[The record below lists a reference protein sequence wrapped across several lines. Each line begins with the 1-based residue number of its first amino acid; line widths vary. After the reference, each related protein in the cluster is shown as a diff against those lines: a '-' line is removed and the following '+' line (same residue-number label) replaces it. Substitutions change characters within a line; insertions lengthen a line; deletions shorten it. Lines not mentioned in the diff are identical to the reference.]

1 MKVHLLRSNELDAET
16 YSNVL
21 NLLRQWNGPVEF
33 ISGESELELNRLLTR
48 VWENEEDFEL
58 KACYS
63 VEPNNRSYAVFPME
77 EQYQTWDFFFDQC
90 GRYRLENG
98 IDQNEQIFL
107 LTNLGNDKNWFGA
120 VHENRKDYFIQTSG
134 WEHYFGSKIDIRFPI
149 AYEVV
154 IWLIRQLM
162 FDDRNQIIK
171 NVHQQSRGCG
181 NDFCQ
186 QKREIILKMRTA
198 DLCHDCIDQLKRKD
212 VSPHI
217 VEQLFG
223 IMEGIRQGIMYRER
237 IKVFHKPSRLELRGH
252 MKRLFLPDLGDLELR
267 FNPKEKTLY
276 LFYLNHPEGVHLTHL
291 QNHREEITRYYQLFT
306 NNYNR
311 ESIERSINLLLDP
324 LDNDINVILSRIKRK
339 LKDAVGEQL
348 LGYYMI
354 DGQHG
359 EDKKILL
366 DREYVTIVD

>member
-1 MKVHLLRSNELDAET
+1 MKVHLLRSNELDVET

-33 ISGESELELNRLLTR
+33 ISGESEMELNRLLTR
-48 VWENEEDFEL
+48 VWENEEDFQL

-63 VEPNNRSYAVFPME
+63 AENQHISYSVFPME
-77 EQYQTWDFFFDQC
+77 EKYQTWDFFFDQC
-90 GRYRLENG
+90 GRYRLKKG
-98 IDQNEQIFL
+98 INQKEHIFL
-107 LTNLGNDKNWFGA
+107 LTDLGNDKNWFGA
-120 VHENRKDYFIQTSG
+120 VHQDRKDYFVQTSG
-134 WEHYFGSKIDIRFPI
+134 WDHYFGSKIDIRFPI

-162 FDDRNQIIK
+162 FDDRNQIIE

-198 DLCHDCIDQLKRKD
+198 DLCVDCIDQLKRKD
-212 VSPHI
+212 ISPLI
-217 VEQLFG
+217 VEQLFA

-252 MKRLFLPDLGDLELR
+252 TKRIFLPDLGDLELR
-267 FNPKEKTLY
+267 FNPKEKTIY
-276 LFYLNHPEGVHLTHL
+276 LFYLNHPEGIHLTSL
-291 QNHREEITRYYQLFT
+291 QDHREEILSYYQLFT
-306 NNYNR
+306 NSFDTA
-311 ESIERSINLLLDP
+311 EIQRSVDRMLDP

-339 LKDAVGEQL
+339 LKIAVGEQL
-348 LGYYMI
+348 MSHYMI
-354 DGQHG
+354 EGPHG
-359 EDKKILL
+359 GDKRILL
-366 DREYVTIVD
+366 DREYVTRN